1 MADKNRNAM
10 QQAIYWQQIHHSDP
24 RALEMADRHYSRQA
38 PGTPEF
44 TPSGHKVVLMHFA
57 ADGTPAALW
66 ASHRPAPGKAVRAD
80 GRDAWACT
88 MFRVEQRTVAASE
101 LIKEA
106 VGVTRGLWG
115 DVPPG
120 DGFYTTINPRMVAPI
135 KRRGQD
141 VWGYCYIK
149 AGWIVEDARTKVRDL
164 IILNLP
170 LDAFTQPL
178 DVTINNPPFGMAWRR
193 WARKT
198 DEAQMVLL

>member
-1 MADKNRNAM
+1 MNTAV
-10 QQAIYWQQIHHSDP
+10 YWQRIDHTDP
-24 RALEMADRHYSRQA
+24 RALVMADRHYSRQS

-44 TPSGHKVVLMHFA
+44 MPSGHKIVLMHFA

-66 ASHRPAPGKAVRAD
+66 GMHRPAPGKAVRAD

-88 MFRVEQRTVAASE
+88 MFRVEQRTVLASE

-106 VGVTRGLWG
+106 VAVACGLWA
-115 DVPPG
+115 PRPE
-120 DGFYTTINPRMVAPI
+120 DGFYTTINPRKVAPI

-149 AGWIVEDARTKVRDL
+149 AGWVVEDLRTTARDL
-164 IILNLP
+164 IILSLP
-170 LDAFTQPL
+170 KIAFDQVVPVHAKVVL
-178 DVTINNPPFGMAWRR
+178 PPFGTAWRR
-193 WARKT
+193 WERDT